1 MKVDIHDERKQV
13 CIWLSHSESDDPELE
28 EQIRKITA
36 AYADQKYL
44 VAVFQS
50 GNADLYDNTL
60 AMLAHNR
67 RVATRKEA
75 QEE

>member
-1 MKVDIHDERKQV
+1 MKVDIHEAQKQV
-13 CIWLSHSESDDPELE
+13 CIWLSHSESDDPELQ

-50 GNADLYDNTL
+50 GNTDLYDNTL

-67 RVATRKEA
+67 RVAARKE
-75 QEE
+75 